1 MIKENA
7 LADPRRRVDV
17 RLEDAGRTALQIE
30 REITAPTCIKPMGQA
45 MRLDRMEPL
54 EIEHRLQ
61 EAQACRI
68 AIVKCLDIDPEDG
81 TPFRPVIQHFHECLT
96 QQNRLQIRMIETLAD
111 PVNDTFFQ
119 GTMVQH
125 GGIEKRRKKRIMLD
139 GKPRFLLQRIPYRID
154 RRDGF
159 FDANVHS

>member
-1 MIKENA
+1 
-7 LADPRRRVDV
+7 
-17 RLEDAGRTALQIE
+17 
-30 REITAPTCIKPMGQA
+30 MGQA

-68 AIVKCLDIDPEDG
+68 AIVKCLDIDPQDG
-81 TPFRPVIQHFHECLT
+81 TPFRPVIQHFHKSLA
-96 QQNRLQIRMIETLAD
+96 QQDRLQIRMIETLAD
-111 PVNDTFFQ
+111 PVNNAFLQ
-119 GTMVQH
+119 RTMIKH
-125 GGIEKRRKKRIMLD
+125 GGIKKRGKKRILLD